1 MVAPRN
7 LCVAAGIFVTSIVY
21 SQENVSYTES
31 QAAAGQLT
39 YEERCATCH
48 GYNLEGF
55 ELAPS
60 LSGNLFSRRF
70 GDRSADYLARN
81 VQRMPPNEAGLS
93 QEETANVLAYLFSR
107 NGVEA
112 STESLSADLDFLASY
127 VIPAQELVDSRFTP
141 RLPSYATNGPL
152 MPNSRLDDLT
162 PVTNDMLLNPPA
174 DDWLVWR
181 RTHSNL
187 GHSPL
192 SEISTENVDDLRL
205 AWTWSLPPGA
215 NMMTCLLYTSDAADE

>member
-1 MVAPRN
+1 MVE
-7 LCVAAGIFVTSIVY
+7 GS
-21 SQENVSYTES
+21 
-31 QAAAGQLT
+31 
-39 YEERCATCH
+39 ATA
-48 GYNLEGF
+48 L
-55 ELAPS
+55 LII
-60 LSGNLFSRRF
+60 L
-70 GDRSADYLARN
+70 RN

-112 STESLSADLDFLASY
+112 STESLSANAFLASY

-192 SEISTENVDDLRL
+192 SEGSAKKT
-205 AWTWSLPPGA
+205 
-215 NMMTCLLYTSDAADE
+215 MTCGLHGPGLCHRAPI